1 MNVDAEQFADFSYVN
16 PEFIVVVWPSPT
28 HDPDLDPWPVS
39 GSQESVA
46 APREGLA
53 RQGMLRLCPGIG
65 KPSSFHYVMQHQFFT
80 FHSRLPSISRT
91 NRGQFF
97 GAYGT
102 RKQDFESKF
111 SKNKFSGDDNPRP
124 PLREVATHP
133 SPTRRAQAPHCWEP
147 DHRARSKVMVP
158 HLWPSKNKLL
168 VPPLIGRLRVE
179 LFVAGQGRGSVGQMV
194 HNSIWVT
201 RVTSTHGSR

>member
-28 HDPDLDPWPVS
+28 HDLDLDPWPVS

-111 SKNKFSGDDNPRP
+111 SKKTNFRGMTTPDPLCGRWLPIPHPRAG
-124 PLREVATHP
+124 RKHP
-133 SPTRRAQAPHCWEP
+133 IAGSQIIVPVQKLWCPTCDQARINYWCRHW
-147 DHRARSKVMVP
+147 
-158 HLWPSKNKLL
+158 L
-168 VPPLIGRLRVE
+168 G
-179 LFVAGQGRGSVGQMV
+179 G
-194 HNSIWVT
+194 
-201 RVTSTHGSR
+201 